1 MAEMKQVIQVLRDIL
16 SDLAKLDDEK
26 LQHLLDKTAKFK
38 YFDASEVVKTKKN
51 KVSIDEP
58 TMNTWKEQLF
68 ACGGKEDALQY
79 VKGLKLTNEG
89 LKTFA
94 AFLHCGLFG
103 AGNKEQI
110 IAAIVNG
117 TVMAKLNAEA
127 IHRI

>member
-1 MAEMKQVIQVLRDIL
+1 
-16 SDLAKLDDEK
+16 
-26 LQHLLDKTAKFK
+26 
-38 YFDASEVVKTKKN
+38 
-51 KVSIDEP
+51 
-58 TMNTWKEQLF
+58 MNTWKEQLF
-68 ACGGKEDALQY
+68 ACRGKEDALQY
-79 VKGLKLTNEG
+79 VKGLKLTNDG

-110 IAAIVNG
+110 ITAIVNG